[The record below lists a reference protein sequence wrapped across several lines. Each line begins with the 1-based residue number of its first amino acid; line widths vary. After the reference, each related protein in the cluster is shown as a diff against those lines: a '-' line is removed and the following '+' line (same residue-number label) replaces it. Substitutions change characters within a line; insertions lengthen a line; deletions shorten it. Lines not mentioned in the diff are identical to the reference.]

1 MTIQENHIPFI
12 ASANL
17 GLGGM
22 SMLVSK
28 IVPHLATIAVLLQIA
43 VAAVSL
49 WQMLKKKS
57 INEKAPTNSVP
68 SVEPDRVQQPNTQKS
83 GTVSGQGP
91 EVSDPVI

>member
-1 MTIQENHIPFI
+1 MTIQEHHVPII

-17 GLGGM
+17 GLGGL
-22 SMLVSK
+22 SVLVSQ

-57 INEKAPTNSVP
+57 TNEKNVPTNPESP
-68 SVEPDRVQQPNTQKS
+68 KTKS
-83 GTVSGQGP
+83 
-91 EVSDPVI
+91 D